1 MTTRDRHA
9 TPLVKMGYWLLALA
23 WAWFL
28 ARVGVEWSKHAQ
40 FERRRIEEAR
50 LLVETM
56 CSTALGANLANE
68 FAKCEDAHVTVANG
82 GRVVWLRAFEKTV
95 RTVSLQIAHQVGSV
109 TVGALAHAL
118 LFVVAGGGLMI
129 AATFAARKVGWIDA
143 TRDEYELLSPIAQA
157 RLQSSVRIGYLGHS
171 DDARDKKYS

>member
-1 MTTRDRHA
+1 M
-9 TPLVKMGYWLLALA
+9 LALA

-28 ARVGVEWSKHAQ
+28 ARIGIEWSRHAQ

-56 CSTALGANLANE
+56 CSTALGANLAHE

-118 LFVVAGGGLMI
+118 VLSVASAGLI
-129 AATFAARKVGWIDA
+129 VAATLVARKMGWTETDS
-143 TRDEYELLSPIAQA
+143 RDEYDLLSPVARA
-157 RLQSSVRIGYLGHS
+157 RLESGVRIEYLGDVS
-171 DDARDKKYS
+171 RDKKFD

>member
-1 MTTRDRHA
+1 M
-9 TPLVKMGYWLLALA
+9 LALA

-28 ARVGVEWSKHAQ
+28 ARTGVEWSKHAQ

-56 CSTALGANLANE
+56 CSTALGANLAHE

-82 GRVVWLRAFEKTV
+82 GRVVWLRAFEKTI

-118 LFVVAGGGLMI
+118 LFVVVGGGLAI
-129 AATFAARKVGWIDA
+129 TATFVARKMGWVDSP
-143 TRDEYELLSPIAQA
+143 RDEYELLSPLAQA
-157 RLQSSVRIGYLGHS
+157 RLQSSVRIGYLEDGS
-171 DDARDKKYS
+171 RDKKYD

>member
-1 MTTRDRHA
+1 MTAR
-9 TPLVKMGYWLLALA
+9 MGYWLLALA

-28 ARVGVEWSKHAQ
+28 ARIGVEWSKHAQ
-40 FERRRIEEAR
+40 FERRRIDEAK

-109 TVGALAHAL
+109 TVVALAHAL
-118 LFVVAGGGLMI
+118 LFVVAGGGLAI
-129 AATFAARKVGWIDA
+129 AATFVARKLGWTNAPID
-143 TRDEYELLSPIAQA
+143 DYELLSPIAQA
-157 RLQSSVRIGYLGHS
+157 RLQSAVRIGYLG
-171 DDARDKKYS
+171 DVVRDKKYD

>member
-1 MTTRDRHA
+1 M
-9 TPLVKMGYWLLALA
+9 LALA

-28 ARVGVEWSKHAQ
+28 ARIGIEWSRHAQ

-56 CSTALGANLANE
+56 CSTALGANLAHE

-118 LFVVAGGGLMI
+118 VLSVASAGLI
-129 AATFAARKVGWIDA
+129 VAATLVAAHAGDAAVGA
-143 TRDEYELLSPIAQA
+143 AERGLQGSCPLLGTMSMSMYVMYMISQPAPA
-157 RLQSSVRIGYLGHS
+157 F
-171 DDARDKKYS
+171 

>member
-1 MTTRDRHA
+1 MTARDRHA
-9 TPLVKMGYWLLALA
+9 TPIVKMGYWLLALA

-40 FERRRIEEAR
+40 FERRRIEEAK

-95 RTVSLQIAHQVGSV
+95 RAVSLQIAHQVGCV

-118 LFVVAGGGLMI
+118 VFVIAGGGVAI
-129 AATFAARKVGWIDA
+129 AATFAARKMGWVDA
-143 TRDEYELLSPIAQA
+143 PRDEYELLSPIAQA
-157 RLQSSVRIGYLGHS
+157 RLQSSVRIGYLG
-171 DDARDKKYS
+171 DARDKKYD